1 MKQNMKRQMPGRK
14 RKVSIPGGLIAL
26 AASIALIWIADGIW
40 RHFLY
45 EAPDPKVWLS
55 VEGTFADQPTEA
67 VNTVELSAEIVPT
80 EEPAETTEPDPFAET
95 QQAVF
100 RPITVHV
107 PSNCVMMP
115 QESSALRSGKL
126 LRLDSEHSYSGYEG
140 EFVDFSGSAGGYD
153 VRFSELETLP
163 CVVEAMDK
171 MAAGYQA
178 ATGLHDLLI
187 YSTTSACSASG
198 SIYPNELPDRAS
210 GYAIDLA
217 YLNEE
222 GNIVPMY
229 SRDVWLESNAY
240 RYGFVFSY
248 TEADEKAS
256 GISDAPY
263 HLRFVGKVHAGLMQ
277 ELGLTL
283 AAYQE
288 ELQKHSTDEPLF
300 YEGSDQTYSVYY
312 VPKSLGKTDV
322 PVPKN
327 GNYEISG
334 DNETGFV
341 VVAEGKIK

>member
-1 MKQNMKRQMPGRK
+1 MKLNTQRQKPGR
-14 RKVSIPGGLIAL
+14 RRRVSIPGGLIAL
-26 AASIALIWIADGIW
+26 GASIALIWIADGIW
-40 RHFLY
+40 RGFLY
-45 EAPDPKVWLS
+45 EAPEPEVWLS
-55 VEGTFADQPTEA
+55 IEGTFADQPTEVPDA
-67 VNTVELSAEIVPT
+67 VMLSAETMPT
-80 EEPAETTEPDPFAET
+80 EAPAETTESDPFAET
-95 QQAVF
+95 QQAAF
-100 RPITVHV
+100 RPINVHV
-107 PSNCVMMP
+107 PSNCVMMT

-163 CVVEAMDK
+163 CVVDAMDK
-171 MAAGYQA
+171 LAAGYLA
-178 ATGLHDLLI
+178 ATGQHDLLI
-187 YSTTSACSASG
+187 YSTTSACSANG
-198 SIYPNELPDRAS
+198 SIYPDELPDRAP
-210 GYAIDLA
+210 GYAVDLA

-229 SRDVWLESNAY
+229 TRDIWLENNAY

-248 TEADEKAS
+248 TEADEEAT
-256 GISDAPY
+256 GFPDAPY

-288 ELQKHSTDEPLF
+288 ELQKHSTDDPLL
-300 YEGSDQTYSVYY
+300 YESDDQTYSVYY

-334 DNETGFV
+334 DNDTGFV
-341 VVAEGKIK
+341 VVAEGKIQ